1 MGKLPGKATCDD
13 CSVSWDYKCK
23 ANVHFH
29 CSKHYFERLQL
40 GTLPHGG
47 PAYWESRAG
56 SVKLDPV
63 ADFRKE
69 ATDSKVKMSSSI
81 PAPIRSA
88 VLKSTSQEQLQDRLR
103 KAGVSVAAGV
113 DKSNVQKAQDI
124 IPKLRDAIANGSE
137 ERVDSLSKEL
147 LQVMPKQSKVKKV
160 ASEEELLKQI
170 EILEL
175 LDDILTNQ
183 ELQDYDTLLEHCKV
197 DAVDPESGEAQLIH
211 QYMRQNMSDNRQVMG
226 AEIFRVAR
234 KEEQNNPRSNN
245 QVGDE
250 TWY

>member
-1 MGKLPGKATCDD
+1 MGNLPGKENCDD
-13 CSVSWDYKCK
+13 CSESWDYKCK

-56 SVKLDPV
+56 AVKLDPV

-81 PAPIRSA
+81 PASIWSA
-88 VLKSTSQEQLQDRLR
+88 VLKSTSQQQLQDRLR

-137 ERVDSLSKEL
+137 ESVDSLSKEL

-183 ELQDYDTLLEHCKV
+183 ELQDYDALLEHCKV

-211 QYMRQNMSDNRQVMG
+211 QYMRQNMSDNQQVMG
-226 AEIFRVAR
+226 AEVFRVAR

-245 QVGDE
+245 QVGEE

>member
-1 MGKLPGKATCDD
+1 M
-13 CSVSWDYKCK
+13 
-23 ANVHFH
+23 
-29 CSKHYFERLQL
+29 
-40 GTLPHGG
+40 
-47 PAYWESRAG
+47 
-56 SVKLDPV
+56 
-63 ADFRKE
+63 
-69 ATDSKVKMSSSI
+69 
-81 PAPIRSA
+81 
-88 VLKSTSQEQLQDRLR
+88 LKSTSQQQLQDRLR

-137 ERVDSLSKEL
+137 ESVDSLSKEL

-183 ELQDYDTLLEHCKV
+183 ELQDYDALLEHCKV

-211 QYMRQNMSDNRQVMG
+211 QYMRQNMSDNQQVMG
-226 AEIFRVAR
+226 AEVFRVAR

-245 QVGDE
+245 QVGEE
-250 TWY
+250 T